1 MMRDKSEQEK
11 CRVNCGIYIACVGI
25 SSQAAVRKIDAMK
38 SCLTCKRVFSLP
50 SAHLTSKCRYYEGR
64 IKVSG

>member
-1 MMRDKSEQEK
+1 MPGQLW
-11 CRVNCGIYIACVGI
+11 NITACVGI

-38 SCLTCKRVFSLP
+38 SCLTCKRVFNLS

-64 IKVSG
+64 IKDLLS

>member
-1 MMRDKSEQEK
+1 
-11 CRVNCGIYIACVGI
+11 
-25 SSQAAVRKIDAMK
+25 MK
-38 SCLTCKRVFSLP
+38 SCLTCKRVFNLS